1 MQTAGRIPLSWAR
14 LCLIVVA
21 ATLSGCV
28 ANIPLQDEKTTR
40 AKLSTALNVPA
51 EQISGYSR
59 VLIGKASNGKQAQI
73 VEGVYVL
80 TPQSAAVL
88 DYDGTSKQFSKAF
101 TFDAQTQGAVVQER
115 STIVGKVRQLQ
126 VRTEDGVLIMEFVN
140 ADYGQIGMG
149 AKLDAAYAHLK
160 GLGVPEMTPVPYVD
174 RPPQPQGTI
183 YIPIY
188 IPR

>member
-1 MQTAGRIPLSWAR
+1 MSWAR
-14 LCLIVVA
+14 VCLIVVA
-21 ATLSGCV
+21 AALSGCV
-28 ANIPLQDEKTTR
+28 ANIPLQDEQATR
-40 AKLSTALNVPA
+40 AKLSTALDVPA

-59 VLIGKASNGKQAQI
+59 VLIGKASGGAKAER
-73 VEGVYVL
+73 VEGILVL

-101 TFDAQTQGAVVQER
+101 TFDAQTQGAVIQEK
-115 STIVGKVRQLQ
+115 SSILGKLRQLQ

-140 ADYGQIGMG
+140 SDYGQIGMG

-160 GLGVPEMTPVPYVD
+160 GLGIPEMTPVPYVD
-174 RPPQPQGTI
+174 RPPQPQGGTI
-183 YIPIY
+183 YIPVY

>member
-1 MQTAGRIPLSWAR
+1 LSWASV
-14 LCLIVVA
+14 CLVVVA

-28 ANIPLQDEKTTR
+28 ANIPLQDEKATR
-40 AKLSTALNVPA
+40 AKLSTALSVPA
-51 EQISGYSR
+51 EQIGGYSR
-59 VLIGKASNGKQAQI
+59 VLISKASGGERAER
-73 VEGVYVL
+73 VEGIYVL

-88 DYDGTSKQFSKAF
+88 DYDGTSKQFSTAF
-101 TFDAQTQGAVVQER
+101 TFDAQTRGAVIQEKG
-115 STIVGKVRQLQ
+115 TIVGKLRQLQ

-140 ADYGQIGMG
+140 ADYGQIGQG

-174 RPPQPQGTI
+174 RLVQPQGTI
-183 YIPIY
+183 YIPVY